1 MDKRQRH
8 KKGIPYEM
16 EGVVFLLER
25 DSTET
30 VWRKLIVLTGIERGG
45 RTPAPR
51 QGGCLGRARYGRCS
65 VAKTNRANGPGVG
78 RGGSPLDSFFFFDK
92 FCI

>member
-1 MDKRQRH
+1 MKW
-8 KKGIPYEM
+8 KELF
-16 EGVVFLLER
+16 FLLER

-45 RTPAPR
+45 RAPAHR

-65 VAKTNRANGPGVG
+65 VAQTNRVNGHRAGEG
-78 RGGSPLDSFFFFDK
+78 RLAP
-92 FCI
+92 